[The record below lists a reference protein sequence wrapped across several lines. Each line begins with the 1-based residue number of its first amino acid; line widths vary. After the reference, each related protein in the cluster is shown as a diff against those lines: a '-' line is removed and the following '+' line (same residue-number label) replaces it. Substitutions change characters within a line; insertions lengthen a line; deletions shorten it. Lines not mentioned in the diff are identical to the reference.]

1 MREIIFDTETT
12 GFDPLQGHRLI
23 EIGCVEMIDG
33 VITGNHYHVY
43 LNPERDVPLDAVA
56 VHGITTAFLRDKPV
70 FASEVGGF
78 LDFIGE
84 NDRLVAHNA
93 KFDMT
98 FINFELGRLGF
109 PAIAPD
115 RVVDT
120 LQMAREKFPGAQASL
135 DALCR
140 RFEVDLTNR
149 DLHGALI
156 DAHLLAQCYIEL
168 TGGRQRALE
177 LLADTSVE
185 EVALA
190 EGVVPVN
197 RTAHLIA
204 IPAEVEASHEA
215 LLDKIKDPLWRS
227 A

>member
-12 GFDPLQGHRLI
+12 GFDPLQGDRLI
-23 EIGCVEMIDG
+23 EIGAVEMVDG
-33 VITGNHYHVY
+33 IITGKHYHVF
-43 LNPERDVPLDAVA
+43 LNPERDVPPGAVA

-70 FASEVGGF
+70 FAQEVGNF

-84 NDRLVAHNA
+84 DVLVAHNA
-93 KFDMT
+93 SFDMN
-98 FINFELGRLGF
+98 FINFELGKLGF
-109 PAIAPD
+109 PAIGKE

-140 RFEVDLTNR
+140 RFEIDLTKR

-177 LLADTSVE
+177 LLADTTT
-185 EVALA
+185 EVMD
-190 EGVVPVN
+190 VVGTSTIIN
-197 RTAHLIA
+197 RTARLIA
-204 IPAEVEASHEA
+204 LQAGDEEAHDA

>member
-12 GFDPLQGHRLI
+12 GFDPQQGHRLI

-43 LNPERDVPLDAVA
+43 LNPERDVPMDAVA

-70 FASEVGGF
+70 FAQEVGGF

-84 NDRLVAHNA
+84 DRLIAHNA
-93 KFDMT
+93 TFDMT
-98 FINFELGRLGF
+98 FINFELMRLGF
-109 PAIAPD
+109 PPVEKA

-140 RFEVDLTNR
+140 RFEIDLSRR

-177 LLADTSVE
+177 LMAE
-185 EVALA
+185 EILDQSETVIQASLGNRVARLIVVSPEA
-190 EGVVPVN
+190 EA
-197 RTAHLIA
+197 AHD
-204 IPAEVEASHEA
+204 A
-215 LLDKIKDPLWRS
+215 LLDKIKEPLWRS